1 MPLQSSIANNFIIL
15 VLRKKD
21 LHVWVTIGWKFI
33 LWKQIHFNDNF
44 ENELHKSQQGKYN
57 ATEIE
62 VTGKLSPR
70 IYIFLFSSFYEA
82 MLDKWSIKW
91 YIVFSY
97 FQKKVFDISFPNLA
111 FLSKCYCAGSCNLYF
126 RMTGLLRFN
135 DKFELFVFLKIHF
148 IIMDFFWKGTNIAQ
162 KKAFLAGKEIDCAT
176 IAFWFDLFSCEQL
189 SDGLLSRLLLQIRT
203 DGSIL
208 FSYSL
213 FSDYCQML
221 IDRRQIEWPEKNFVF
236 VT

>member
-1 MPLQSSIANNFIIL
+1 MKQCLTNE
-15 VLRKKD
+15 VLNGT
-21 LHVWVTIGWKFI
+21 LCF
-33 LWKQIHFNDNF
+33 
-44 ENELHKSQQGKYN
+44 
-57 ATEIE
+57 
-62 VTGKLSPR
+62 R
-70 IYIFLFSSFYEA
+70 IF
-82 MLDKWSIKW
+82 K
-91 YIVFSY
+91 
-97 FQKKVFDISFPNLA
+97 KKVFDISFPNLA

>member
-1 MPLQSSIANNFIIL
+1 M
-15 VLRKKD
+15 
-21 LHVWVTIGWKFI
+21 HVWVTIGWKFI

-162 KKAFLAGKEIDCAT
+162 KSFFGRQRNRLCDDCFLIWSFQLWAT
-176 IAFWFDLFSCEQL
+176 FGWTTQSSTSSDKNGWIHFVFLQL
-189 SDGLLSRLLLQIRT
+189 IFGLLSNV
-203 DGSIL
+203 
-208 FSYSL
+208 
-213 FSDYCQML
+213 
-221 IDRRQIEWPEKNFVF
+221 DR
-236 VT
+236 